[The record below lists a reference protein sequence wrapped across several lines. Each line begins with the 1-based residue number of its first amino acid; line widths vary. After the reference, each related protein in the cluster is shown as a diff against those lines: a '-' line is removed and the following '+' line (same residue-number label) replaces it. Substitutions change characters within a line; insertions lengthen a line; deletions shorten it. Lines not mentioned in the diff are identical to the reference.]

1 MDNYAMSRGV
11 APGLIGGYIFLAY
24 IGAGIVPTG
33 VGEDGALIMQMGNGM
48 IDYVGGMIGAG
59 AFIGFVIHIIVSV
72 VIGALYT
79 GVFLQY
85 VDLGNPFMNIVV
97 GGAIYGLIWWII
109 GGNIIM
115 PAVAGGEVLQL
126 SIGPS
131 FYGHIMFGHVLA
143 FLVVLRDRA
152 IGFEDFMLVGDV
164 SVGESMHF
172 LKQTGHQFVD
182 VGQSLTASLAEKAQT
197 TVKEMPTTFTA
208 EHGLE
213 IPVYAEWR
221 SHSFEATL
229 AFDQSHH
236 RRSRI
241 TFEGLTATPSN
252 TALKATRSVV
262 PDFKAINGWDFW
274 KLRDPIGNQERCI
287 SDLRNDDALVRRLLG
302 KT

>member
-24 IGAGIVPTG
+24 IGAGMVPTG

-48 IDYVGGMIGAG
+48 IDFVGGMIGAG

-164 SVGESMHF
+164 SGGESMHV
-172 LKQTGHQFVD
+172 LKQTGRQFVD

-197 TVKEMPTTFTA
+197 TVKEKSPAFNA
-208 EHGLE
+208 ENSGE
-213 IPVYAEWR
+213 IRVYAEWR
-221 SHSFEATL
+221 GHSFEATL
-229 AFDQSHH
+229 DFDELYLPG
-236 RRSRI
+236 SRI
-241 TFEGLTATPSN
+241 SFMGVSETPN
-252 TALKATRSVV
+252 NAALKAVNTVK
-262 PDFKAINGWDFW
+262 PDSKIVNGWAFW
-274 KLRDPIGNQERCI
+274 KLREPNGDKGRPIE
-287 SDLRNDDALVRRLLG
+287 DLLTDNALVRRVLRVR
-302 KT
+302 